1 MSKSITVLHG
11 RFVADPQMNQTNGTT
26 VARFTLAVDRDFK
39 KEGQPEADFIRC
51 VAFNKLAEHIGKYF
65 VKGKEALVEGRLQTG
80 EYEKDGVKHYTTDL
94 LINGIDF
101 CGSKSDSNN
110 SAAEQKPI
118 PTEDFVNVPEGLE
131 EELPFA

>member
-26 VARFTLAVDRDFK
+26 TARFTLAVDRDYK

-51 VAFNKLAEHIGKYF
+51 VAFNKMADHIGKYF

-80 EYEKDGVKHYTTDL
+80 SYEKEGQTHYTTDL
-94 LINGIDF
+94 VISGIDF
-101 CGSKSDSNN
+101 CGSKSDSNS

-118 PTEDFVNVPEGLE
+118 PTEDFVDMTEGLA

>member
-11 RFVADPQMNQTNGTT
+11 RFVADPQMNQANGTT

-80 EYEKDGVKHYTTDL
+80 EYEKDGQKHYTTDL

-101 CGSKSDSNN
+101 CGSKSDSS

-118 PTEDFVNVPEGLE
+118 PTEDFVNVPDGIA

>member
-11 RFVADPQMNQTNGTT
+11 RFVTDPQMNQANGTT

-80 EYEKDGVKHYTTDL
+80 EYEKDGQKHYTTDL

-101 CGSKSDSNN
+101 CGSKSDSS
-110 SAAEQKPI
+110 SATEQKPI
-118 PTEDFVNVPEGLE
+118 PTEDFVSVPDGLE